1 MNGTIKL
8 PDGYELKIFSSV
20 GSTNQEAKRLAEQG
34 APDGTV
40 ILAEEQ
46 TEGHGR
52 LERDWISPAGNL
64 YVSVVLRNDGP
75 PANIAQLS
83 IVAAVAMGE
92 AIAECLPAQAQ
103 LSYKW
108 PNDILINKKK
118 VCGLLLESGSG
129 SGANW
134 VVIGSGV
141 NLIGHPSEV
150 LYPAIDLKMVGADF
164 TLEALLSNYLK
175 HLQAW
180 RGRWEQEG
188 VAPVRTAWM
197 ARMSGLGDQVSI
209 QLPNK
214 APLFGRFK
222 ELSPEG
228 VLVLETE
235 DGKTTEISSGDL
247 FFT

>member
-1 MNGTIKL
+1 MIDTIKL
-8 PDGYELKIFSSV
+8 PDGYELKAFSSI
-20 GSTNQEAKRLAEQG
+20 GSTNQEAKRLAEGG

-40 ILAEEQ
+40 ILAGEQ
-46 TEGHGR
+46 TEGRGR
-52 LERDWISPAGNL
+52 LDRDWISPTGNL

-75 PANIAQLS
+75 PANTAQLS

-129 SGANW
+129 SGENW
-134 VVIGSGV
+134 LVIGCGV
-141 NLIGHPSEV
+141 NLISHPSEV
-150 LYPAIDLKMVGADF
+150 MYPAIDLKMAGAAF
-164 TLEALLSNYLK
+164 ALEALLTSYLK

-180 RGRWEQEG
+180 RVRWEKEG
-188 VAPVRTAWM
+188 VASVRDAWM
-197 ARMSGLGDQVSI
+197 ARMSGLDEKVSI

-235 DGKTTEISSGDL
+235 DGKTIEISAGDL
-247 FFT
+247 YFT